1 MIRRVLKKSAHRL
14 LSRSIQQ
21 HSIFSPAICN
31 RSKLGI
37 TWYGEVLGG
46 SMGFI
51 AALRQADDKAA
62 AVALNEKRQD
72 QDLETAVRRR
82 MRVHPQPA
90 VPEKT
95 ELRPS

>member
-1 MIRRVLKKSAHRL
+1 
-14 LSRSIQQ
+14 
-21 HSIFSPAICN
+21 
-31 RSKLGI
+31 
-37 TWYGEVLGG
+37 
-46 SMGFI
+46 MGFI

-95 ELRPS
+95 ELRPSSEGETLRPIVSIHGHDVRDDEVDPSAA